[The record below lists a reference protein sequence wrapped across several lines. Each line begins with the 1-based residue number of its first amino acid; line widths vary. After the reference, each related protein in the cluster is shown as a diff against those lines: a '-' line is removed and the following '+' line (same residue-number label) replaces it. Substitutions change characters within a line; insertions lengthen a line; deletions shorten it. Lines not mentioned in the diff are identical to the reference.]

1 MMLLHP
7 WLLHGLLPDHG
18 VLGTVA
24 NVGFNVA
31 IILDALAGVLL
42 FEGDLDTRSKVAW
55 LAAILLLPIIGATV
69 FLIQRYRRP
78 ASVGA

>member
-1 MMLLHP
+1 MQPQP

-18 VLGTVA
+18 VLGAVA
-24 NVGFNVA
+24 NVGLNVA

-42 FEGDLDTRSKVAW
+42 FDGDLDTRSKVAW
-55 LAAILLLPIIGATV
+55 LSAILLLPIIGAIV

>member
-1 MMLLHP
+1 MA
-7 WLLHGLLPDHG
+7 LLPDHG

-24 NVGFNVA
+24 TVGLNVA
-31 IILDALAGVLL
+31 ILLDALAGVLL
-42 FEGDLDTRSKVAW
+42 FDDDLDPRSKMPW
-55 LAAILLLPIIGATV
+55 LAVVLLLPIIGATV